1 MSTFEI
7 LMNSKKAL
15 IQLNIGILFLSTSGV
30 LGRYITVDSTL
41 TNLVRAVMALV
52 ILAAYCYYQKISF
65 KFDSRRDLY
74 IVLLSGVLFGGHWI
88 TYFYA
93 LDYSNVAI
101 ALLSLYTYAGFTAIL
116 EPLILK
122 TPINRFDVLLSLI
135 VFIGVL
141 IMAPSFDID
150 NSYTIGILFG
160 LLSSVLY
167 TFRNILISVPAK
179 RYDGSALMVVQIIA
193 MVSVMIPFMGLF
205 DYTGLVDQWVWIFL
219 LALITTALGHTL
231 FVKSFKALTP
241 TTSSILSC
249 IVPVYGILWA
259 YLILGE
265 IPTLKTMIGG
275 GIILSVVLLKTL
287 RTSKS

>member
-1 MSTFEI
+1 MD
-7 LMNSKKAL
+7 NKKAL

-41 TNLVRAVMALV
+41 TNLVRAAMALV

-65 KFDSRRDLY
+65 KFDTRKDLM
-74 IVLLSGVLFGGHWI
+74 VVVLSGVLFGAHWV

-101 ALLSLYTYAGFTAIL
+101 ALLSLYTYAGFTALL
-116 EPLILK
+116 EPFILK
-122 TPINRFDVLLSLI
+122 TKFNKFDILLSLI
-135 VFIGVL
+135 VFVGVL
-141 IMAPSFDID
+141 IMAPSFDVD

-160 LLSSVLY
+160 LVSSILY

-179 RYDGSALMVVQIIA
+179 RYDSSALMVVQIMA
-193 MVSVMIPFMGLF
+193 MVAVMIPFMGLY
-205 DYTGLVDQWVWIFL
+205 DYTGLTDQWAWIFL
-219 LALITTALGHTL
+219 LALFTTALGHTL
-231 FVKSFKALTP
+231 FVKSFQALNP

-259 YLILGE
+259 FLILGE
-265 IPTLKTMIGG
+265 VPSTKTMIGG
-275 GIILSVVLLKTL
+275 AIILSVVLLKTL
-287 RTSKS
+287 RTSRA

>member
-1 MSTFEI
+1 MD
-7 LMNSKKAL
+7 NKKAL

-41 TNLVRAVMALV
+41 TNLVRAAMALV

-65 KFDSRRDLY
+65 KFDTRKDLM
-74 IVLLSGVLFGGHWI
+74 VVVLSGVLFGAHWV

-101 ALLSLYTYAGFTAIL
+101 ALLSLYTYAGFTALL
-116 EPLILK
+116 EPFILK
-122 TPINRFDVLLSLI
+122 TRLNKFDILLALI
-135 VFIGVL
+135 VFAGVM
-141 IMAPSFDID
+141 IMAPSFDVD

-160 LLSSVLY
+160 LLSSILY

-179 RYDGSALMVVQIIA
+179 RYDSSALMVVQIIA
-193 MVSVMIPFMGLF
+193 MVAIMIPFMGF
-205 DYTGLVDQWVWIFL
+205 YDYTGLTDQWGWIFL
-219 LALITTALGHTL
+219 LALFTTALGHTL
-231 FVKSFKALTP
+231 FVKSFQALNP

-259 YLILGE
+259 FLILGE
-265 IPTLKTMIGG
+265 VPSMKTIIGG
-275 GIILSVVLLKTL
+275 AIILSVVLLKTI
-287 RTSKS
+287 RTSRG

>member
-1 MSTFEI
+1 MD
-7 LMNSKKAL
+7 NKKAL

-41 TNLVRAVMALV
+41 TNLVRAAMALV

-65 KFDSRRDLY
+65 KFDTRKDLM
-74 IVLLSGVLFGGHWI
+74 VVVLSGVLFGAHWV

-101 ALLSLYTYAGFTAIL
+101 ALLSLYTYAGFTALL

-122 TPINRFDVLLSLI
+122 TRLNKFDILLALI
-135 VFIGVL
+135 VFAGVM
-141 IMAPSFDID
+141 IMAPSFDVD

-160 LLSSVLY
+160 LLSSILY

-179 RYDGSALMVVQIIA
+179 RYDSSALMVVQIIA
-193 MVSVMIPFMGLF
+193 MVAIMIPFMGF
-205 DYTGLVDQWVWIFL
+205 YDYTGLTDQWGWIFL
-219 LALITTALGHTL
+219 LALFTTALGHTL
-231 FVKSFKALTP
+231 FVKSFQALNP

-259 YLILGE
+259 FLILGE
-265 IPTLKTMIGG
+265 VPSMKTIIGG
-275 GIILSVVLLKTL
+275 AIILSVVLLKTI
-287 RTSKS
+287 RTSRG

>member
-1 MSTFEI
+1 MD
-7 LMNSKKAL
+7 SKKAL

-41 TNLVRAVMALV
+41 TNLVRAAMALV
-52 ILAAYCYYQKISF
+52 ILATYCYYQKISF
-65 KFDSRRDLY
+65 KFDTRKDLMV
-74 IVLLSGVLFGGHWI
+74 VLFSGVLFGAHWV

-101 ALLSLYTYAGFTAIL
+101 ALLSLYTYAGFTALL

-122 TPINRFDVLLSLI
+122 TKLNKFDIFLSLI
-135 VFIGVL
+135 VFVGVL
-141 IMAPSFDID
+141 IMAPSFDVG

-160 LLSSVLY
+160 LLSSILY

-179 RYDGSALMVVQIIA
+179 RYDSSGLMVVQLIA
-193 MVSVMIPFMGLF
+193 MIAIMIPFMGMY
-205 DYTGLVDQWVWIFL
+205 DYTGLSNQWGWILL
-219 LALITTALGHTL
+219 LAFFTTALGHTL
-231 FVKSFKALTP
+231 FVKSFQALNP

-249 IVPVYGILWA
+249 VVPVYGIFWA

-265 IPTLKTMIGG
+265 VPSMKTIIGG
-275 GIILSVVLLKTL
+275 TIILSVVLLKTM
-287 RTSKS
+287 RTSRG

>member
-1 MSTFEI
+1 MD
-7 LMNSKKAL
+7 NKKAL

-41 TNLVRAVMALV
+41 TNLVRAAMALV

-65 KFDSRRDLY
+65 KFDTRKDLM
-74 IVLLSGVLFGGHWI
+74 VVVLSGVLFGAHWV

-101 ALLSLYTYAGFTAIL
+101 ALLSLYTYAGFTALL
-116 EPLILK
+116 EPFILK
-122 TPINRFDVLLSLI
+122 TKFNKFDILLSLI
-135 VFIGVL
+135 VFVGVL
-141 IMAPSFDID
+141 IMAPSFDVD

-160 LLSSVLY
+160 LVSSILY

-179 RYDGSALMVVQIIA
+179 RYDSSTLMVVQIIA
-193 MVSVMIPFMGLF
+193 MVAMMMPFMGF
-205 DYTGLVDQWVWIFL
+205 YDYTGLTDQWGWIFL
-219 LALITTALGHTL
+219 LALFTTALGHTL
-231 FVKSFKALTP
+231 FVKSFQALNP

-259 YLILGE
+259 FLILGE
-265 IPTLKTMIGG
+265 VPSMKTIIGG
-275 GIILSVVLLKTL
+275 AIILSVVLLKTI
-287 RTSKS
+287 RTSRA